1 MNSTEVHSEAKFM
14 NSKKLEQLQE
24 EIKQEM
30 RDALNNSK
38 LTDLLTSYGL
48 INKTVKFQCVLD
60 MRKIQSSNTIKDQEL
75 KESLQAIPG
84 HEIVIMGCCLCPP
97 FCCNC

>member
-1 MNSTEVHSEAKFM
+1 MNSE
-14 NSKKLEQLQE
+14 KLQQLQD

-38 LTDLLTSYGL
+38 LADLLTSYGL
-48 INKTVKFQCVLD
+48 IDKTVKFQCVLD
-60 MRKIQSSNTIKDQEL
+60 MKKIQFSNTIKDPEL
-75 KESLQAIPG
+75 KNSLQAIPG
-84 HEIVIMGCCLCPP
+84 NEIVIMGCCLCPP